1 MTKDSQSKD
10 QQPNNPLHGLTL
22 EAVVTQLVDSYGFPY
37 LAERVKINCFKSDPS
52 IKSSLKFLRRTLWA
66 REQVEKLYV
75 AKFVKTQGTSVTT
88 TPTAR
93 PKPTKT
99 EAKPVMVKPDPRVTL
114 TMPVTAS
121 PVAAKPKRAAPK
133 PEAIPEA
140 KLEAKLEAKPEAKP
154 NPWSSGAYKKL

>member
-1 MTKDSQSKD
+1 VTKDAQSKN

-75 AKFVKTQGTSVTT
+75 AKFAKLPPESIKAKSKPNLKPARAQSASGDTS
-88 TPTAR
+88 PESL
-93 PKPTKT
+93 PK
-99 EAKPVMVKPDPRVTL
+99 AKPSGAT
-114 TMPVTAS
+114 
-121 PVAAKPKRAAPK
+121 
-133 PEAIPEA
+133 
-140 KLEAKLEAKPEAKP
+140 
-154 NPWSSGAYKKL
+154 NPWVSGAYQKP

>member
-1 MTKDSQSKD
+1 MTKDAQSKN

-75 AKFVKTQGTSVTT
+75 AKFAKLPPESIKVKSKPNLKPARAQSASGDTS
-88 TPTAR
+88 PESL
-93 PKPTKT
+93 PK
-99 EAKPVMVKPDPRVTL
+99 AKPSGAT
-114 TMPVTAS
+114 
-121 PVAAKPKRAAPK
+121 
-133 PEAIPEA
+133 
-140 KLEAKLEAKPEAKP
+140 
-154 NPWSSGAYKKL
+154 NPWVSGAYQKP

>member
-22 EAVVTQLVDSYGFPY
+22 EAVVTQLVESYGFPY

-75 AKFVKTQGTSVTT
+75 AKFTKAGHLPLNRSVS
-88 TPTAR
+88 R
-93 PKPTKT
+93 QSESKPASSP
-99 EAKPVMVKPDPRVTL
+99 AKPVSQLEP
-114 TMPVTAS
+114 
-121 PVAAKPKRAAPK
+121 AAKPEQPQAQPIS
-133 PEAIPEA
+133 P
-140 KLEAKLEAKPEAKP
+140 P
-154 NPWSSGAYKKL
+154 NPWADGAYKKS

>member
-22 EAVVTQLVDSYGFPY
+22 EAVVTQLVESYGFPY

-75 AKFVKTQGTSVTT
+75 AKFIKAQGKSVSAK
-88 TPTAR
+88 PKAR
-93 PKPTKT
+93 PKP
-99 EAKPVMVKPDPRVTL
+99 AKAHAKSVTAQPDPKVTL
-114 TMPVTAS
+114 SMPVIASPS
-121 PVAAKPKRAAPK
+121 PVADKPKQ
-133 PEAIPEA
+133 EVQS
-140 KLEAKLEAKPEAKP
+140 LVGKPEAKP
-154 NPWSSGAYKKL
+154 NPWASGAYKKS

>member
-1 MTKDSQSKD
+1 MTKDAQSKN

-75 AKFVKTQGTSVTT
+75 AKFAKLPPESIKVKSKPDSKPARAQSASVDTS
-88 TPTAR
+88 PESL
-93 PKPTKT
+93 PK
-99 EAKPVMVKPDPRVTL
+99 AKPSDAT
-114 TMPVTAS
+114 
-121 PVAAKPKRAAPK
+121 
-133 PEAIPEA
+133 
-140 KLEAKLEAKPEAKP
+140 
-154 NPWSSGAYKKL
+154 NPWVSGAYQKP

>member
-1 MTKDSQSKD
+1 MTKDSRTN

-75 AKFVKTQGTSVTT
+75 AKFAKVQSKQLKAKPESKT
-88 TPTAR
+88 
-93 PKPTKT
+93 KTKT
-99 EAKPVMVKPDPRVTL
+99 EPK
-114 TMPVTAS
+114 S
-121 PVAAKPKRAAPK
+121 PSA
-133 PEAIPEA
+133 
-140 KLEAKLEAKPEAKP
+140 P
-154 NPWSSGAYKKL
+154 NPWASGAYKKS

>member
-1 MTKDSQSKD
+1 MTKDAQSKN

-75 AKFVKTQGTSVTT
+75 AKFAKLPPESIKVKSKPARAQSESGDTS
-88 TPTAR
+88 PESL
-93 PKPTKT
+93 PK
-99 EAKPVMVKPDPRVTL
+99 AKPSGAT
-114 TMPVTAS
+114 
-121 PVAAKPKRAAPK
+121 
-133 PEAIPEA
+133 
-140 KLEAKLEAKPEAKP
+140 
-154 NPWSSGAYKKL
+154 NPWVSGAYQKP

>member
-22 EAVVTQLVDSYGFPY
+22 EAVVTQLVESYGFPY

-75 AKFVKTQGTSVTT
+75 AKFIKAPGKAVGT
-88 TPTAR
+88 PPKAR
-93 PKPTKT
+93 PKPAKTDARSVTAQPGTK
-99 EAKPVMVKPDPRVTL
+99 VTL
-114 TMPVTAS
+114 SMPVIAS
-121 PVAAKPKRAAPK
+121 PLPVAAKPKPAAPN
-133 PEAIPEA
+133 PV
-140 KLEAKLEAKPEAKP
+140 AKPEPKSEPKSEPKP
-154 NPWSSGAYKKL
+154 NPWASGAYKKS

>member
-1 MTKDSQSKD
+1 MTKDAQSKN

-75 AKFVKTQGTSVTT
+75 AKFAKLPPESIKAKSKPDSKPARAHSASGDTS
-88 TPTAR
+88 PESLPKNK
-93 PKPTKT
+93 PKPSDAT
-99 EAKPVMVKPDPRVTL
+99 
-114 TMPVTAS
+114 
-121 PVAAKPKRAAPK
+121 
-133 PEAIPEA
+133 
-140 KLEAKLEAKPEAKP
+140 
-154 NPWSSGAYKKL
+154 NPWVSGAYQKP

>member
-1 MTKDSQSKD
+1 MTKDAQSKN

-75 AKFVKTQGTSVTT
+75 AKFAKLPPQSIKAKSKPKLKPARAQSASGDTS
-88 TPTAR
+88 PESL
-93 PKPTKT
+93 PK
-99 EAKPVMVKPDPRVTL
+99 AKPSGAT
-114 TMPVTAS
+114 
-121 PVAAKPKRAAPK
+121 
-133 PEAIPEA
+133 
-140 KLEAKLEAKPEAKP
+140 
-154 NPWSSGAYKKL
+154 NPWVSGAYQKP